1 MAETMTPTMLQSRLR
16 TREKGTGRHGYLLD
30 LRGSEWG
37 ELGRLAV
44 RRPGSPGWP
53 HRGPGAPDHSTALIW
68 AGHPDYCKLVARR
81 REIGAIG
88 PAALTV
94 LEAIDA
100 YLEAL
105 MKDKGDR
112 HPTYRNRSTSLRRHT
127 QPFHSRM
134 LGSLTR
140 EAVERW
146 LAEVRVNR
154 GPELVRPA
162 RATRAALL
170 QGLVAVWRHHL
181 PTVAPPFAAIGLG
194 PDERRRA
201 VREAIEAGQAIEG
214 FMTEG
219 AYSPAELR
227 RLLVAARWSHR
238 QAVAASPPLRAR
250 TREYW
255 SEALALMAATSA
267 RLQEATRLQWQ
278 HVREDDGLLLIPGTK
293 TRSALRAQP
302 LQEALRPWL
311 KQIRR
316 AFRETYGREPGHL
329 DYLLQSDPRQPRT
342 RPVSRALGERIATI
356 QEIAGLKRPRKAAH
370 ILRSTYISAAN
381 AVGIPRD
388 RLKHYIGHAPEA
400 RGGWDVTDG
409 YVHLISSLIKEEDR
423 HVMDHLPGPQ
433 EVESGVRSFAPALT
447 MPIAA

>member
-1 MAETMTPTMLQSRLR
+1 MAKTLTPTALQSRLR
-16 TREKGTGRHGYLLD
+16 IRGNGAGRHGYLLD
-30 LRGSEWG
+30 LRGAEWG
-37 ELGRLAV
+37 DLGRLTV

-53 HRGPGAPDHSTALIW
+53 HRGPGAPDHPTAELW
-68 AGHPDYCKLVARR
+68 AGHPDYCALVARR
-81 REIGAIG
+81 REIGAMG

-105 MKDKGDR
+105 MRDKGDR

-140 EAVERW
+140 EVVERW

-170 QGLVAVWRHHL
+170 QGLLAVWRHHL

-201 VREAIEAGQAIEG
+201 VREAIEAGQALEG

-219 AYSPAELR
+219 AYSPAELH
-227 RLLVAARWSHR
+227 RLLVAARWYHR
-238 QAVAASPPLRAR
+238 QVVDSSPPLRAR

-278 HVREDDGLLLIPGTK
+278 HVREDEGLLLVPGTK

-311 KQIRR
+311 EQIRR

-342 RPVSRALGERIATI
+342 SPVSRGLGERIAAI
-356 QEIAGLKRPRKAAH
+356 QEIAGLKRPQKAAH
-370 ILRSTYISAAN
+370 ILRSTYISAAH
-381 AVGIPRD
+381 AVGIPRE